1 MFYGEL
7 ALNLDAKGRLAI
19 PSKFRELIADACQN
33 KLVLTYNAY
42 ENDSL
47 WLYPQAEWEN
57 IRDSVMALST
67 FDPMH
72 RNLQRRLVGSAFHV
86 EPDKGSRILLP
97 ITLRQVASLEK
108 KVVMLGLGNKFEIWN
123 EEALQRS
130 RHDIP
135 ELNGAVSESMQA
147 LVL

>member
-7 ALNLDAKGRLAI
+7 AINLDAKGRLAI
-19 PSKFRELIADACQN
+19 PAKFRELVAGACEN

-47 WLYPQAEWEN
+47 WLYPQTEWEAV
-57 IRDSVMALST
+57 RDSVMALST

-108 KVVMLGLGNKFEIWN
+108 KIVMLGLGNKFEIWN
-123 EEALQRS
+123 EEALQAT
-130 RHDIP
+130 RHDVPQID
-135 ELNGAVSESMQA
+135 GAVSESMQS

>member
-47 WLYPQAEWEN
+47 WLYPQTEWEN

-123 EEALQRS
+123 EEALQKS

-135 ELNGAVSESMQA
+135 ELNGTVSDSMQA

>member
-19 PSKFRELIADACQN
+19 PSKFRELIVDACEN

-47 WLYPQAEWEN
+47 WLYPQSEWEK

-135 ELNGAVSESMQA
+135 ELNGNVSDSMQA

>member
-47 WLYPQAEWEN
+47 WLYPQSEWEK

-72 RNLQRRLVGSAFHV
+72 RNLQRRLVGSAFHI

-123 EEALQRS
+123 EDALQSS

-135 ELNGAVSESMQA
+135 ELNGNVSESMQE

>member
-19 PSKFRELIADACQN
+19 PSKFRELIADACEN

-47 WLYPQAEWEN
+47 WLYPQSEWEK

-123 EEALQRS
+123 EDALQRS

-135 ELNGAVSESMQA
+135 ELNGNVSESMQE